1 MVATRRQV
9 SRRKPRISTSTNTNR
24 KSRVIAPGL
33 CRVRKV
39 HARTSCDACSVRARP
54 NKLGTALAVT
64 AVAPANASAM
74 LVRLKVPQKRGRLE
88 TGGMERVN
96 PASE

>member
-1 MVATRRQV
+1 MPAQAEMLVVFALG
-9 SRRKPRISTSTNTNR
+9 PIS
-24 KSRVIAPGL
+24 
-33 CRVRKV
+33 
-39 HARTSCDACSVRARP
+39 
-54 NKLGTALAVT
+54 LGTALAVT